1 MLPAPLTD
9 FHQEINRMATSRAA
23 QWGSPFALALVIL
36 TAACGGSEG
45 GSDQAA
51 QGGDTSAAVA
61 ADPAAPATDAGA
73 TAGTADQQFLREMS
87 NHHEGMKGMVAQAT
101 EKGSAEVKTAAAQM
115 GQKQQAEQQEMLSLL
130 QTLGASHQPTVM
142 PSNQPM
148 VDSLAKLPAG
158 ADFDMA
164 FHMMTIEHH
173 REGIAMVDR
182 FLTQLTNPQVR
193 QIAERTKAD
202 QQKDIQ
208 EHEGKMQH

>member
-1 MLPAPLTD
+1 
-9 FHQEINRMATSRAA
+9 MAMSRAA
-23 QWGSPFALALVIL
+23 RWGSPLALALML
-36 TAACGGSEG
+36 ATAACGGSDG

-51 QGGDTSAAVA
+51 AGSDTSAAVA
-61 ADPAAPATDAGA
+61 ADPAAPAADAGA
-73 TAGTADQQFLREMS
+73 ATAGNADQQFLREMT
-87 NHHEGMKGMVAQAT
+87 NHHQGMMGMVAQAT
-101 EKGSAEVKTAAAQM
+101 EKGSTEVKTSAAQM
-115 GQKQQAEQQEMLSLL
+115 GQKQQAEQQEMLALL
-130 QTLGASHQPTVM
+130 QTQGASHQPTVI
-142 PSNQPM
+142 PGNQVM

-182 FLTQLTNPQVR
+182 FLPQLTNPQVR

-202 QQKDIQ
+202 QQTDIK

>member
-1 MLPAPLTD
+1 
-9 FHQEINRMATSRAA
+9 MAMSRAA
-23 QWGSPFALALVIL
+23 QWGSPFALALVLL

-45 GSDQAA
+45 GSDQAGA
-51 QGGDTSAAVA
+51 GSDTSAAA
-61 ADPAAPATDAGA
+61 TTDAVAPTADTGAA
-73 TAGTADQQFLREMS
+73 TAGSADQQFLREMT

-101 EKGSAEVKTAAAQM
+101 EKGNAEIKASAAQM
-115 GQKQQAEQQEMLSLL
+115 GQKQQAEQQEMLTLL
-130 QTLGASHQPTVM
+130 QNEGVSHQPTVI
-142 PSNQPM
+142 PGNQAM

-164 FHMMTIEHH
+164 FHMMVIDHH

-182 FLTQLTNPQVR
+182 FLPQLTNPQVR

>member
-1 MLPAPLTD
+1 
-9 FHQEINRMATSRAA
+9 MAMSRAA
-23 QWGSPFALALVIL
+23 QWGSPFALALVLL
-36 TAACGGSEG
+36 TAACGGSES
-45 GSDQAA
+45 GSDEAA
-51 QGGDTSAAVA
+51 AGSDTSAAA
-61 ADPAAPATDAGA
+61 TTDAGA
-73 TAGTADQQFLREMS
+73 PAADTGAATAGSADQQFLREMT

-101 EKGSAEVKTAAAQM
+101 EKGSAEVKASAAQM
-115 GQKQQAEQQEMLSLL
+115 GQRQQAEQQEMLTLL
-130 QTLGASHQPTVM
+130 QNEGVSHQPTVM

-182 FLTQLTNPQVR
+182 FLPQLTNPQVR

>member
-1 MLPAPLTD
+1 
-9 FHQEINRMATSRAA
+9 MAMSRAA
-23 QWGSPFALALVIL
+23 QWGSPLALALVLL
-36 TAACGGSEG
+36 TAACGSSDG
-45 GSDQAA
+45 GSDQTAA
-51 QGGDTSAAVA
+51 GSDTSAT
-61 ADPAAPATDAGA
+61 APTDAGA
-73 TAGTADQQFLREMS
+73 ADGGSATAGNADQQFLREMS
-87 NHHEGMKGMVAQAT
+87 NHHEGMKRMVAQAT
-101 EKGSAEVKTAAAQM
+101 EKGSAEVKASAAQM

-142 PSNQPM
+142 PGNQPM

-182 FLTQLTNPQVR
+182 ILPQLTNPQVR
-193 QIAERTKAD
+193 QIAERTRAD

>member
-1 MLPAPLTD
+1 
-9 FHQEINRMATSRAA
+9 MAMSRAA
-23 QWGSPFALALVIL
+23 QWGSPFALALML
-36 TAACGGSEG
+36 AAAACGGSGDE
-45 GSDQAA
+45 SDQAA
-51 QGGDTSAAVA
+51 GTDTAAA
-61 ADPAAPATDAGA
+61 AAAPTAPATDAGA
-73 TAGTADQQFLREMS
+73 TAGSPDQQFLREMT

-101 EKGSAEVKTAAAQM
+101 QKGSAEVKTAAAQM
-115 GQKQQAEQQEMLSLL
+115 EQKQQGEQQEMLTLL
-130 QTLGASHQPTVM
+130 QNEGASHQPTVT
-142 PSNQPM
+142 PGNQAM

-182 FLTQLTNPQVR
+182 FLPQLTNPQVR

>member
-1 MLPAPLTD
+1 
-9 FHQEINRMATSRAA
+9 MAMSRAA
-23 QWGSPFALALVIL
+23 QWGSPFALALALVL
-36 TAACGGSEG
+36 VTAACGSSDG

-51 QGGDTSAAVA
+51 AGSDTAAA
-61 ADPAAPATDAGA
+61 ATADAGA
-73 TAGTADQQFLREMS
+73 ADAGAATAGNADQQFLREMT
-87 NHHEGMKGMVAQAT
+87 NHHQGMMGMVAQAT
-101 EKGSAEVKTAAAQM
+101 EKGSAEVKASAAQM

-130 QTLGASHQPTVM
+130 QTQGASHQPTVI
-142 PSNQPM
+142 PSNQAM

-182 FLTQLTNPQVR
+182 MLPQLTNPQVR
-193 QIAERTKAD
+193 QIAERTRAD